1 MTNSTTT
8 TDTSYV
14 GPETTHAPS
23 TTAGTASVA
32 WTLAKREYTRFMR
45 QPSRVAGSIGQPLL
59 FWIVLGA
66 GLSPSFRPA
75 GMEGMTYT
83 EYFYPGVLM
92 MMVLFAGVFSSIT
105 VIEDRDQGFLQGV
118 LVAPVSRMAIVLGK
132 VGGAAAI
139 ALTQAVIMLLVAPF
153 LGFPMPVENYP
164 IILLTLALVSLGYT
178 GLGFMVAWRM
188 SSTSGF
194 HAVMMLVLMP
204 LWFLSGALFPTEG
217 LPIVMKVIIWLN
229 PVAHGM
235 TLIRA
240 PFYQDVTTFLAD
252 PSYLTS
258 LAVVL
263 VWVGLVLTISAK
275 RVGKRDVGA
284 KV

>member
-1 MTNSTTT
+1 MSTAA
-8 TDTSYV
+8 SL
-14 GPETTHAPS
+14 P
-23 TTAGTASVA
+23 SVA

-45 QPSRVAGSIGQPLL
+45 QPARVAGSIGQPLL

-66 GLSPSFRPA
+66 GLSPSFRA
-75 GMEGMTYT
+75 QGMEGMSYT

-118 LVAPVSRMAIVLGK
+118 LVAPVDRLAIVLGK

-139 ALTQAVIMLLVAPF
+139 ALTQALIMLVIAPF
-153 LGFPMPVENYP
+153 LNFPMPAANYL
-164 IILLTLALVSLGYT
+164 IILATLALVSLGYT

-188 SSTSGF
+188 TSTSGF
-194 HAVMMLVLMP
+194 HAMMMLVLMP
-204 LWFLSGALFPTEG
+204 LWFLSGALFPMDGVPKAMEI
-217 LPIVMKVIIWLN
+217 LMWIN

-240 PFYQDVTTFLAD
+240 PFYAVPADFLTD

-263 VWVGLVLTISAK
+263 AWVGLVLWISAR
-275 RVGKRDVGA
+275 RVGRRDKGLAVG
-284 KV
+284 